1 MRDRLYLNLLQI
13 PMLEQAIMMRMA
25 AWDMYAAGV
34 LSMALHPGTTR
45 DKQKP
50 MTIEEIASMAD
61 QLLAERDKRFSNPCD
76 LLLTSKPMD

>member
-1 MRDRLYLNLLQI
+1 MRDRLYLNLLQT

-34 LSMALHPGTTR
+34 LSMTLHPGTTR

-50 MTIEEIASMAD
+50 MTIEEVANMAD
-61 QLLAERDKRFSNPCD
+61 QLLAERDKRFTNPCD
-76 LLLTSKPMD
+76 LLLISKQTD